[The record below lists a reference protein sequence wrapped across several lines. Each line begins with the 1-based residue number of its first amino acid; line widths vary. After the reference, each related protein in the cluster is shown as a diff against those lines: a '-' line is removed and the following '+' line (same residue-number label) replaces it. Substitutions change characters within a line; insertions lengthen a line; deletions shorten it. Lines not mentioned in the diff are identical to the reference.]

1 MQTISRIV
9 EVSNPSFLSYKDR
22 ALRIERNGEQL
33 ALVQLEDLAV
43 LVLDS
48 HGITL
53 TKTLL
58 AACCEHKAAVVICGE
73 KHLPTG
79 LLLPIEGHH
88 RHSLILRKQVHVT
101 DDLKRKVWQSIV
113 QAKIENQ
120 SRVLKALVGKD
131 TQVGRLAP
139 FVRPG
144 DPDNVEAKAAA
155 RYFEC
160 LFDEQF
166 IRAREE
172 HGVNAMLNYGYA
184 LMRATV
190 ARSICI
196 TGMHPALGVHHRN
209 QFNAYALADD
219 LMEPLRPFVDAVVWK
234 WVRQHGEPEDLTPT
248 VKAALLGCL
257 TLRAIWH
264 RRRYP
269 ILTAI
274 GHYVTCCRDVLI
286 GEKESLAC
294 VGWMPLE
301 E

>member
-1 MQTISRIV
+1 MQTITRIV
-9 EVSNPSFLSYKDR
+9 EISNPSYLSYKDR
-22 ALRIERNGEQL
+22 ALRIERNGQQV
-33 ALVQLEDLAV
+33 ARVQLEDLGL
-43 LVLDS
+43 LVLDG
-48 HGITL
+48 HGIAL
-53 TKTLL
+53 TKSLL
-58 AACCEHKAAVVICGE
+58 AACAEYKIAVVICGE

-79 LLLPIEGHH
+79 LMLPVEAHH
-88 RHSLILRKQVHVT
+88 RHSQILREQIQAP
-101 DDLKRKVWQSIV
+101 DEIKRKVWQSVV
-113 QAKIENQ
+113 QAKIRNQ
-120 SRVLKALVGKD
+120 SRVLKALTGAD

-144 DPDNVEAKAAA
+144 DPDNVEAKAAG

-160 LFDEQF
+160 LFDEEF

-172 HGVNAMLNYGYA
+172 QGINSMLNYGYA
-184 LMRATV
+184 LMRAAV
-190 ARSICI
+190 ARAICI
-196 TGMHPALGVHHRN
+196 TGMHPALGIHHRN

-234 WVRQHGEPEDLTPT
+234 FVRENGEPEDLTPP

-274 GHYVTCCRDVLI
+274 GHYVTRCRDVLL
-286 GEKESLAC
+286 GKEESLPC
-294 VGWMPLE
+294 VSWTPSE